1 MLIAFG
7 SLSVV
12 WGVISRAFWAEMVRT
27 REMGARIFEA
37 FEEGEVG
44 GLSLVRESFG
54 LLPAVLPES
63 EVDVKGGERYPE
75 ASGAG
80 DSESVGGVGGP
91 LLVLVLAV
99 ASPSENVWCE
109 RSFASTSAV
118 RKSLILRTA
127 SFLIF

>member
-7 SLSVV
+7 SFNVV
-12 WGVISRAFWAEMVRT
+12 CGVISRAFWAEMDST
-27 REMGARIFEA
+27 REMGARILEA
-37 FEEGEVG
+37 LALGEVG

-63 EVDVKGGERYPE
+63 EDDVKGGERYPE

-91 LLVLVLAV
+91 LLVLAV

-109 RSFASTSAV
+109 RSFASTSAD
-118 RKSLILRTA
+118 RKSLIFRTA